1 MGGNGPRDDDAERL
15 ERHLLGGLSEEESA
29 ALEERLLAE
38 NELFELAEAVEADLV
53 AAHARGELRG
63 AAAEAAAR
71 LAATPRGR
79 RAAAM
84 DRDLARLAGESPA
97 VLPFRPRAAAAPL
110 RPALRLAL
118 AACLAAAV
126 GVAGWLWVERQ
137 ALREDGA
144 AVEALRRPPRGSRG
158 PIMERARP
166 EEPEEIAE
174 QRTSPRAGERGERAR
189 RVDPGR
195 PPGAVEATLLLS
207 LATLRSEGEA
217 PRLALPAGTERVRL
231 EVDLGE
237 AGAGYASYRATLQ
250 NAAGGTVWN
259 GQDIA
264 VAPGGTLRLEVPAAA
279 LAPGRHVLTVAGV
292 TAEGAVE
299 ELGYPEFEV
308 D

>member
-1 MGGNGPRDDDAERL
+1 MGGNGPRSDDAERL

-38 NELFELAEAVEADLV
+38 DELFELAEAVEADLV
-53 AAHARGELRG
+53 AAHARGELLG
-63 AAAEAAAR
+63 ADAEAAAR

-84 DRDLARLAGESPA
+84 DRDLARVAGEAPA
-97 VLPFRPRAAAAPL
+97 VLPFRPRAAAGPL
-110 RPALRLAL
+110 RPAVRLAL

-126 GVAGWLWVERQ
+126 GMAGWLWVERQ

-144 AVEALRRPPRGSRG
+144 AVEAERRDPIERGGELRRLPRGSRG

-174 QRTSPRAGERGERAR
+174 RRTSP
-189 RVDPGR
+189 
-195 PPGAVEATLLLS
+195 PPDAVEATLLLS

-250 NAAGGTVWN
+250 NAAGVTVWN

-264 VAPGGTLRLEVPAAA
+264 AAPGGTLRLEVPAAA
-279 LAPGRHVLTVAGV
+279 LAPGRYVLTVAGV
-292 TAEGAVE
+292 TAEGAAE
-299 ELGYPEFEV
+299 ELGYPELEV
-308 D
+308 DDRQ